1 MKDKFMV
8 TADSNTADILRKIG
22 FKEIETGN
30 KNNYTF
36 LNDATLKFSECVDMS
51 KIRYSNI
58 LTF

>member
-1 MKDKFMV
+1 MV